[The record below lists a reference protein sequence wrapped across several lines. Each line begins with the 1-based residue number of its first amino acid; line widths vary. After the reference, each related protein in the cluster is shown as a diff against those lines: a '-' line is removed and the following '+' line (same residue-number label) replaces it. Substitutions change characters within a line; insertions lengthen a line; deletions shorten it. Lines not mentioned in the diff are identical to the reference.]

1 MEILGRRQRE
11 RMAFNKKRRRF
22 IDIYYKKTAGSQLG
36 LPGSSGF
43 RVDPPGRPGFA
54 GPNSR
59 LVFSLT
65 QPGSRLELIGS
76 GINLPD
82 HARF

>member
-1 MEILGRRQRE
+1 
-11 RMAFNKKRRRF
+11 MAFNKKRRRF
-22 IDIYYKKTAGSQLG
+22 TDIYYKKTAGSQLG

-43 RVDPPGRPGFA
+43 RVDPPGRPSFA

-65 QPGSRLELIGS
+65 QPGSRPGS
-76 GINLPD
+76 TRRAGLGFKTMNKT
-82 HARF
+82 H